1 MGRLV
6 IEVKNRALH
15 LRQHSLYNSFPV
27 NIGRSYESDVIIPDP
42 CVCLE
47 HLQINEKGVDRWE
60 ITDLDSKNGIY
71 LNNKKTNEKLVE
83 IKSGD
88 RVRIGHTLLK
98 FVSPE
103 EPQAETI
110 LIKRGFL
117 NPEGSFLISSAWF
130 SLLLC
135 FLYLF
140 IEEYVGTVTKI
151 SISKIISESIA
162 PAFIPLIWASVWSAI
177 GRISKHHAYF
187 HEQLLISSIGFF
199 IMMLIQTTV
208 EYVEFYSSSELF
220 ATVFRYILEAML
232 FLTLLHENFR
242 IATQFKGKVLKVYAV
257 IVTLIIM
264 GLSTIE
270 VLASKAD
277 FDDSPGYSKILKPP
291 FLMIFPSTPKDEFFK
306 NCSDL

>member
-1 MGRLV
+1 MGRIV
-6 IEVKNRALH
+6 IEIKNRALH
-15 LRQHSLYNSFPV
+15 LRQHSLFSSFPIS
-27 NIGRSYESDVIIPDP
+27 IGRSYESDVIIPDP
-42 CVCLE
+42 YVCLE
-47 HLQINEKGVDRWE
+47 HLQIREKEDGKWE
-60 ITDLDSKNGIY
+60 ITDLDSKNGIF
-71 LNNKKTNEKLVE
+71 LNNKKTNDKLVE

-88 RVRIGHTLLK
+88 RIRIGHTLLK

-117 NPEGSFLISSAWF
+117 NPEGPFLIGSAWA

-140 IEEYVGTVTKI
+140 IEEYVGTTTKV
-151 SISKIISESIA
+151 SISKVISESIA
-162 PAFIPLIWASVWSAI
+162 PAFIPLIWASIWSAI

-187 HEQLLISSIGFF
+187 HEQLLISSIGFSV
-199 IMMLIQTTV
+199 MMLIQTTV
-208 EYVEFYSSSELF
+208 EYVEFYSSSDF
-220 ATVFRYILEAML
+220 GATIFRYILEAAL

-242 IATQFKGKVLKVYAV
+242 IATQFKGRVLKIYAL

-270 VLASKAD
+270 ILASKAD
-277 FDDSPGYSKILKPP
+277 FNDSPVYSKILKPP
-291 FLMIFPSTPKDEFFK
+291 FFRILPSTSKDKFFK
-306 NCSDL
+306 DCSDL

>member
-6 IEVKNRALH
+6 IEVKNRVLH
-15 LRQHSLYNSFPV
+15 LRQHSLFSSFPI
-27 NIGRSYESDVIIPDP
+27 NIGRSYESDIVIPDP
-42 CVCLE
+42 YVCLE
-47 HLQINEKGVDRWE
+47 HLQIREKVDGKWE
-60 ITDLDSKNGIY
+60 VTDLDSKNGIY

-83 IKSGD
+83 VKSGD

-98 FVSPE
+98 FVSPD

-117 NPEGSFLISSAWF
+117 NPEGGFLIGSAWT

-140 IEEYVGTVTKI
+140 VEEYVGTFTKI
-151 SISKIISESIA
+151 SISKIMSESIA
-162 PAFIPLIWASVWSAI
+162 PAFIPLIWASIWSAI

-199 IMMLIQTTV
+199 VMMSIQTTI
-208 EYVEFYSSSELF
+208 EYVEFFSSSEF
-220 ATVFRYILEAML
+220 IATIFRYALEMLL

-257 IVTLIIM
+257 IVTVIIM
-264 GLSTIE
+264 GLSAVET
-270 VLASKAD
+270 LASKAD
-277 FDDSPGYSKILKPP
+277 FDYSPGYSKILKPP
-291 FLMIFPSTPKDEFFK
+291 FLMFVPSTSKDKFFK
-306 NCSDL
+306 DCSDL